1 MKKIKITVDKKG
13 NIVAWNTPEFEKLKK
28 KLGAE
33 DDNRKIL
40 LGPKNLCG

>member
-28 KLGAE
+28 KIGTE
-33 DDNRKIL
+33 NDNRIVI